1 AVSITA
7 KAEERVDGEPKQDTI
22 VISTYIPVSAVK
34 ADVKELTVSEGST
47 GWIKLRSISPSNAT
61 DKSFTWKSSNP
72 KVLEIKDPRQ
82 DTVYFAET
90 VIDHGEVMAVEYHA
104 ILGGTATLTGTAN
117 DGSGKKIVIKV
128 KVLGK
133 IHNGDTK
140 IKVKNLPKKATVEN
154 NESDTVTVDNLKIK
168 DKFTIDPILT
178 STASD
183 KRVTFRSTN
192 PGVATVDS
200 KGKVVIKNKGTA
212 VISMSTAD
220 GGYQASVTVKVP

>member
-1 AVSITA
+1 M
-7 KAEERVDGEPKQDTI
+7 K
-22 VISTYIPVSAVK
+22 
-34 ADVKELTVSEGST
+34 
-47 GWIKLRSISPSNAT
+47 
-61 DKSFTWKSSNP
+61 
-72 KVLEIKDPRQ
+72 
-82 DTVYFAET
+82 
-90 VIDHGEVMAVEYHA
+90 VEYHA
-104 ILGGTATLTGTAN
+104 LLGGTATLTGTAN

-154 NESDTVTVDNLKIK
+154 NESDTVIVDNLKIK

-212 VISMSTAD
+212 VIFMSTAD
-220 GGYQASVTVKVP
+220 GGYQASVEVKVP